1 MKKKKKA
8 FNWGLFVLIILI
20 LTYSEYILPV
30 LLLLGGGAAF
40 YYYHKNK
47 KQLTYRKAQPR
58 IETLKQ
64 QIRETDDQLR
74 QLEIYK
80 EEELDGHYQ
89 NLSREILS
97 QLRHIELEAQEL
109 AAFLDSKVASR
120 IQNKILE
127 TRSDIRRQ
135 LARLEKRAQ
144 DSDQETSSQTSSPTI
159 EQLAPEIAL
168 NYHNIARDHEAILQK
183 IAQSDSGNK
192 EELTAVHEAQMQRYQ
207 DVLTGYLKIKASPK
221 DFKHA
226 DQRLQEAKEAIQQ
239 FDLALDE
246 TLQELNEADMRDFDI
261 SLRIITNDTL
271 KKESGE

>member
-20 LTYSEYILPV
+20 LTYSEYVLPV

-144 DSDQETSSQTSSPTI
+144 DSDQETSSQTSPPTI

-221 DFKHA
+221 DFKNA

>member
-109 AAFLDSKVASR
+109 TAFLDTKVASR